1 MKKWMLS
8 LLASLFCVSI
18 MAQEDATE
26 AIKKEI
32 RDIKLSEKYI
42 YGEGTSA
49 KSLEVAH
56 SIAAEKIHVN
66 ILTMLTDEGYS
77 SKDANARWD
86 ELQASLKCL
95 EYHQGPLYKSFAYL
109 PEVALLKGVSADE
122 VETTTEVVAE
132 NAVAEVEQV
141 AEVVQVAVVEEAV
154 EEVAEVLPPVEEQPQ
169 QVVVDTVA
177 VEQPQPEVVVPEQT
191 IIEVVEEVVVDTVAE
206 TQPVV
211 EEIVLPSQLVAPIDT
226 VKMVQP
232 QIPEEIEEVEVI
244 EPSEVPEEEFSLE
257 AAKPAQV
264 VVNHPFDEMPDYHQ
278 RIIRELL
285 DMNTYDDVMLY
296 LDTMKDDGRI
306 MFGRVNT
313 LINPEQAYLII
324 IKDGKLV
331 TILNRGK
338 GERTNLKTN
347 TPDLLNNYRGYAVI
361 WMKIYS

>member
-1 MKKWMLS
+1 MRTWLFII
-8 LLASLFCVSI
+8 LATLCTMQVV
-18 MAQEDATE
+18 AQEDATE

-49 KSLEVAH
+49 KSLEIAH
-56 SIAAEKIHVN
+56 DIATEKMHVN

-77 SKDANARWD
+77 SKDANARWE

-95 EYHQGPLYKSFAYL
+95 EYHQGPLYKSFTYL
-109 PEVALLKGVSADE
+109 PEVTLLKGISAE
-122 VETTTEVVAE
+122 ETEAPAEVVAE
-132 NAVAEVEQV
+132 NVVAEVQPVVEAEQ
-141 AEVVQVAVVEEAV
+141 VVEELPQQVVAETVAVEQSQPEEVVAEQPV
-154 EEVAEVLPPVEEQPQ
+154 EEVAEELVSE
-169 QVVVDTVA
+169 TVA
-177 VEQPQPEVVVPEQT
+177 VEQSV
-191 IIEVVEEVVVDTVAE
+191 
-206 TQPVV
+206 
-211 EEIVLPSQLVAPIDT
+211 
-226 VKMVQP
+226 
-232 QIPEEIEEVEVI
+232 IEEVIPEVTEVDAVEVTTPQTEA
-244 EPSEVPEEEFSLE
+244 EPVESEPVEPTEVPAEEFSLE
-257 AAKPAQV
+257 TAKPAQV

-285 DMNTYDDVMLY
+285 DMDTYDGVMLY
-296 LDTMKDDGRI
+296 LDTMKEDGRI

>member
-1 MKKWMLS
+1 MKTW
-8 LLASLFCVSI
+8 LFIIFATLCTLQVV
-18 MAQEDATE
+18 AQDNSTE

-66 ILTMLTDEGYS
+66 ILTLLTDEGYS
-77 SKDANARWD
+77 SKDANARWE

-109 PEVALLKGVSADE
+109 PEVVLLKGISADE
-122 VETTTEVVAE
+122 TEAPAEVVAE
-132 NAVAEVEQV
+132 NVIAEVQQAEQV
-141 AEVVQVAVVEEAV
+141 V

-169 QVVVDTVA
+169 QVVADTVA
-177 VEQPQPEVVVPEQT
+177 VEQPV
-191 IIEVVEEVVVDTVAE
+191 
-206 TQPVV
+206 
-211 EEIVLPSQLVAPIDT
+211 
-226 VKMVQP
+226 
-232 QIPEEIEEVEVI
+232 IEEVLPGVTEVDSVEVATPQMEVESVES
-244 EPSEVPEEEFSLE
+244 EPVEPTEVPAEEFSLE
-257 AAKPAQV
+257 TAKPAQV

-285 DMNTYDDVMLY
+285 DMDTYDGVMLY
-296 LDTMKDDGRI
+296 LDTMKEDGRI

>member
-1 MKKWMLS
+1 MPL
-8 LLASLFCVSI
+8 
-18 MAQEDATE
+18 MAQEDAAE
-26 AIKKEI
+26 AVKKEI

-56 SIAAEKIHVN
+56 DIAAEKVHVN

-77 SKDANARWD
+77 SKDANARWE

-109 PEVALLKGVSADE
+109 PEVALLKGISADE
-122 VETTTEVVAE
+122 TEAPTEVVAE
-132 NAVAEVEQV
+132 NVVAEVVQIAEVEQV
-141 AEVVQVAVVEEAV
+141 V
-154 EEVAEVLPPVEEQPQ
+154 EEVAEVFPPIEEQPQ

-177 VEQPQPEVVVPEQT
+177 VEQPQSEEVVVPEQT
-191 IIEVVEEVVVDTVAE
+191 IVEVVEEVVVDTVAE

-211 EEIVLPSQLVAPIDT
+211 EEVVLPSLLAAPIDT
-226 VKMVQP
+226 IEKVLP

-244 EPSEVPEEEFSLE
+244 EVADVPAEEFSLE

-264 VVNHPFDEMPDYHQ
+264 VVNHPYDEMPDYHQ

-285 DMNTYDDVMLY
+285 DMDTYDGIMLY

-331 TILNRGK
+331 TILNRGS

>member
-1 MKKWMLS
+1 MKTW
-8 LLASLFCVSI
+8 LFIIFATLCTLQVV
-18 MAQEDATE
+18 AQDNSTE

-66 ILTMLTDEGYS
+66 ILTLLTDEGYS
-77 SKDANARWD
+77 SKDANARWE

-109 PEVALLKGVSADE
+109 PEVVLLKGISADE
-122 VETTTEVVAE
+122 TEAPAEVVAE
-132 NAVAEVEQV
+132 NVIAEVQQAEQV
-141 AEVVQVAVVEEAV
+141 V

-169 QVVVDTVA
+169 QVVADTVA
-177 VEQPQPEVVVPEQT
+177 VEQPV
-191 IIEVVEEVVVDTVAE
+191 
-206 TQPVV
+206 
-211 EEIVLPSQLVAPIDT
+211 
-226 VKMVQP
+226 
-232 QIPEEIEEVEVI
+232 IEEVLPGVTEVDSVEVATPQI
-244 EPSEVPEEEFSLE
+244 EVESVESEPVEPTEVPAEEFSLE
-257 AAKPAQV
+257 TAKPAQV

-285 DMNTYDDVMLY
+285 DMDTYDGVMLY
-296 LDTMKDDGRI
+296 LDTMKEDGRI

>member
-1 MKKWMLS
+1 MKRWMLC
-8 LLASLFCVSI
+8 LLVLFCFAPI

-49 KSLEVAH
+49 KSLEIAH

-66 ILTMLTDEGYS
+66 ILTMLTDEGYT
-77 SKDANARWD
+77 SKDANARWE
-86 ELQASLKCL
+86 ELQPSLKCL

-109 PEVALLKGVSADE
+109 PEVALLKGISVDE
-122 VETTTEVVAE
+122 AEAPAEVAEEANVVEPEQIVETA
-132 NAVAEVEQV
+132 AEVAPPV
-141 AEVVQVAVVEEAV
+141 AEVVPPVVE
-154 EEVAEVLPPVEEQPQ
+154 QPA
-169 QVVVDTVA
+169 DTVA
-177 VEQPQPEVVVPEQT
+177 TEQPQPEEVIPEQAVA
-191 IIEVVEEVVVDTVAE
+191 EEVVAEVVVEE
-206 TQPVV
+206 QPVS
-211 EEIVLPSQLVAPIDT
+211 ETIVATPQSTAPIDT
-226 VKMVQP
+226 VKVVEP
-232 QIPEEIEEVEVI
+232 QIPEKVEEVEVV
-244 EPSEVPEEEFSLE
+244 EVSDVPAEEFSLE
-257 AAKPAQV
+257 TAKPAQV

-285 DMNTYDDVMLY
+285 DMDTYDAVMLY
-296 LDTMKDDGRI
+296 LDTMKEDGRI

-324 IKDGKLV
+324 IKDGKLI

>member
-1 MKKWMLS
+1 MKTWLFII
-8 LLASLFCVSI
+8 LATLCTMQVV
-18 MAQEDATE
+18 AQDNSTE

-49 KSLEVAH
+49 KSLEIAH
-56 SIAAEKIHVN
+56 DIAAEKIHVN
-66 ILTMLTDEGYS
+66 ILTLLTDEGYS
-77 SKDANARWD
+77 SKDANARWE
-86 ELQASLKCL
+86 ELQAALKCL

-109 PEVALLKGVSADE
+109 PEVALLKGISADE
-122 VETTTEVVAE
+122 TEAPAEVVAE
-132 NAVAEVEQV
+132 NVVAEVQQVVEAEQV
-141 AEVVQVAVVEEAV
+141 V
-154 EEVAEVLPPVEEQPQ
+154 EEVAEVLPPEEEQPQPQ
-169 QVVVDTVA
+169 QVVADTVA
-177 VEQPQPEVVVPEQT
+177 VAQPQPEEVVPEQPV
-191 IIEVVEEVVVDTVAE
+191 EVVAEEVVSDTAAVE
-206 TQPVV
+206 QPV
-211 EEIVLPSQLVAPIDT
+211 
-226 VKMVQP
+226 
-232 QIPEEIEEVEVI
+232 IEEVLPEVTEVDSVEVATPQI
-244 EPSEVPEEEFSLE
+244 EAEPVESEPVEPTEVPAEEFSLE
-257 AAKPAQV
+257 TAKPAQV

-285 DMNTYDDVMLY
+285 DMDTYDGVMLY
-296 LDTMKDDGRI
+296 LDTMKEDGRI

>member
-1 MKKWMLS
+1 MKTWLFII
-8 LLASLFCVSI
+8 LATLCTMQVV
-18 MAQEDATE
+18 AQDNSTE

-49 KSLEVAH
+49 KSLEIAH
-56 SIAAEKIHVN
+56 DIAAEKIHVN
-66 ILTMLTDEGYS
+66 ILTLLTDDGYS
-77 SKDANARWD
+77 SKDANARWE

-122 VETTTEVVAE
+122 TEAPAEVVAE
-132 NAVAEVEQV
+132 NVVAEVQQVVEAEQV
-141 AEVVQVAVVEEAV
+141 V
-154 EEVAEVLPPVEEQPQ
+154 EEVAEVLPPEEEQPQPQ
-169 QVVVDTVA
+169 QVVADTVA
-177 VEQPQPEVVVPEQT
+177 V
-191 IIEVVEEVVVDTVAE
+191 A
-206 TQPVV
+206 QPV
-211 EEIVLPSQLVAPIDT
+211 
-226 VKMVQP
+226 
-232 QIPEEIEEVEVI
+232 IEEVLPEVTEVDSVEVATPQI
-244 EPSEVPEEEFSLE
+244 EAEPVESEPVEPTEVPAEEFSLE
-257 AAKPAQV
+257 TAKPAQV

-285 DMNTYDDVMLY
+285 DMDTYDGVMLY
-296 LDTMKDDGRI
+296 LDTMKEDGRI

>member
-1 MKKWMLS
+1 MKKWMLG

-77 SKDANARWD
+77 SKDANARWE

-109 PEVALLKGVSADE
+109 PEVALLKGVSEDE
-122 VETTTEVVAE
+122 VTTTTEVVAE
-132 NAVAEVEQV
+132 NVVVEVEQI
-141 AEVVQVAVVEEAV
+141 AVVEEAA
-154 EEVAEVLPPVEEQPQ
+154 EEVAEVIPPVEEQLQ
-169 QVVVDTVA
+169 Q
-177 VEQPQPEVVVPEQT
+177 EVVEPEQT
-191 IIEVVEEVVVDTVAE
+191 IAEVVEEEVVDTTAE
-206 TQPVV
+206 IQPIV
-211 EEIVLPSQLVAPIDT
+211 EETVPAPQLAAPIDT

-244 EPSEVPEEEFSLE
+244 EPSDVPAEEFSLE

-285 DMNTYDDVMLY
+285 DMDTYDGVMLY

-306 MFGRVNT
+306 MFGRVDT